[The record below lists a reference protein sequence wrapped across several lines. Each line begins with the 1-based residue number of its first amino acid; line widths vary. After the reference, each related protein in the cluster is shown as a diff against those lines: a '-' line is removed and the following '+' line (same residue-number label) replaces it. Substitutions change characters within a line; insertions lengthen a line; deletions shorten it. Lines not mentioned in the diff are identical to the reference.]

1 MSGLIGKLIIG
12 VSALAA
18 TWSFAGFVVKGLGP
32 LHQAREEYY
41 AEVQK
46 VNALMEKNAKL
57 NAEISWLKDDS
68 AYIEQLIRENY
79 GYVREDEAFYQ
90 LGGQELKGH
99 RSKGTKFR

>member
-32 LHQAREEYY
+32 LYQAREEYY

-46 VNALMEKNAKL
+46 VNALMEENVKL
-57 NAEISWLKDDS
+57 IEEISRLIDDRG
-68 AYIEQLIRENY
+68 YIEQLIRENY
-79 GYVREDEAFYQ
+79 GYVREDEALYQ
-90 LGGQELKGH
+90 LGGQELKGN
-99 RSKGTKFR
+99 R

>member
-18 TWSFAGFVVKGLGP
+18 TCSFAGFVVKGLVP
-32 LHQAREEYY
+32 LYQVKKEYD

-46 VNALMEKNAKL
+46 VGVWMEKNAKL
-57 NAEISWLKDDS
+57 IEEISRLNDDS

-79 GYVREDEAFYQ
+79 GYVRQDEAFYQ
-90 LGGQELKGH
+90 LGGQELKGN
-99 RSKGTKFR
+99 R

>member
-12 VSALAA
+12 VSALAV

-46 VNALMEKNAKL
+46 VNALIEENVKL
-57 NAEISWLKDDS
+57 IEEINRLIDDRG
-68 AYIEQLIRENY
+68 YIEQLIRENY
-79 GYVREDEAFYQ
+79 GYVREDEALYQ
-90 LGGQELKGH
+90 LGGQELKGN
-99 RSKGTKFR
+99 R

>member
-46 VNALMEKNAKL
+46 VNALIEENVKL
-57 NAEISWLKDDS
+57 IEEINRLIDDRG
-68 AYIEQLIRENY
+68 YIEQLIRENY
-79 GYVREDEAFYQ
+79 GYVREDEALYQ
-90 LGGQELKGH
+90 LGGQELKGN
-99 RSKGTKFR
+99 R

>member
-32 LHQAREEYY
+32 LYQAREEYY

-46 VNALMEKNAKL
+46 VNALMEENVKL
-57 NAEISWLKDDS
+57 IEEINRLIDDRG
-68 AYIEQLIRENY
+68 YIEQLIRENY
-79 GYVREDEAFYQ
+79 GYVREDEVFYQ
-90 LGGQELKGH
+90 LGGQELKGN
-99 RSKGTKFR
+99 R